1 MQEKILELYEKIKDQ
16 ISQEQFQAEMAEV
29 RESFGLDFIDDVD
42 CAREV
47 LKNYGIETNEV
58 ISQKEE
64 SVEEVPFE
72 ISIDEENENQEND
85 SSDLEDSAEEV
96 SEESSGFV
104 MTDEIK
110 EIYVQVKDEISEED
124 FLAKM
129 KEYKDNDP
137 LTGFQIDDTLYA
149 KQVVG
154 EFVTEK
160 PDSISDNPVYSDKTI
175 SDLEKGANGQV
186 ISGRVISISNPR
198 SFKTRKGGEGKVC
211 NVELQDNTG
220 TMRTV
225 FWTPNI
231 KLLKNVNEGDIIQI
245 KEVDIKEGYSGLEAN
260 LRPRSSVV
268 HLDEDLSK
276 YPSYE
281 EDITNI
287 ADIKPDTKVNIIA
300 RIVRIPTIRSYEKN
314 GKEGKV
320 ASLELQ
326 DLSGKISYTLWNNNV
341 NLIESLQLEDGDTVK
356 ILQAQARERP
366 DRDGNMEITLTHWD
380 GRIIKGDFD
389 VPEIE
394 QEFSPIADLREQK
407 DVAIKGIVSR
417 LQDIKLFTRKT
428 DDTEGRLRNFD
439 VRDVTGEIRVTV
451 WGDDTALPIN
461 KGDIIKI
468 IGGDVRYDQ
477 YTQSQYSMNTNFN
490 TQITINPNNLSPE
503 EYEAFNELR
512 ADLHPIPIGEVQIM
526 DDEGVE
532 IDVVGR
538 ILSIE
543 DIHEFERDDD
553 EIGKV
558 RSAMF
563 ADESGKVR
571 LSLWNEKAEGAYE
584 VGEAYRIENARTRM
598 GLENVDLNI
607 GGGSRII
614 RLSEEEAS
622 SMFIPKLETLEKAL
636 YDYIDISDVD
646 EDEKDKII
654 IGRVIE
660 IYDVRSFES
669 ENGEG
674 VVKNIEIAD
683 DSGSIIV
690 VLWNDDTKREFE
702 IGQAIKLQ
710 NPRFRYNDRTNRI
723 DANVSGSTSILEPT
737 DAELEKLPSHDELME
752 AIFVHKPIEALTE
765 DDTNVCVTGK
775 ITEVRTDKILLQ
787 KCPNC
792 NANVESTE
800 VENVCD
806 YCSFEFEEPKY
817 VLMIPTR
824 IEDDTG
830 DVQVTFFGNL
840 AEELTGLKTDEVV
853 SVLGDNFGFEDR
865 IEELNGQTIEIV
877 ANVRFDE
884 YGEEYR
890 LSPKKILSKYY

>member
-1 MQEKILELYEKIKDQ
+1 MQEEILELYEKIKDQ
-16 ISQEQFQAEMAEV
+16 ISQEQFQVEMNEV
-29 RESFGLDFIDDVD
+29 RESFGLDFVDDVN
-42 CAREV
+42 CAQEV
-47 LKNYGIETNEV
+47 LKNHGIDVLKKVDDVETSQELPFDVNNGDDESELEMDENILEIYNEV
-58 ISQKEE
+58 QDKISK
-64 SVEEVPFE
+64 
-72 ISIDEENENQEND
+72 
-85 SSDLEDSAEEV
+85 
-96 SEESSGFV
+96 
-104 MTDEIK
+104 
-110 EIYVQVKDEISEED
+110 ED
-124 FLAKM
+124 FLARMNEFKN
-129 KEYKDNDP
+129 EDP
-137 LTGFQIDDTLYA
+137 LGPDFQVDDTPYA
-149 KQVVG
+149 HMVAG
-154 EFVTEK
+154 ELRDAEVK
-160 PDSISDNPVYSDKTI
+160 AISEQPEYSDKTI
-175 SDLEKGANGQV
+175 KDLEKGANGQI

-245 KEVDIKEGYSGLEAN
+245 KDVDIKEGYSGLEAN
-260 LRPRSSVV
+260 LRPRSIVV
-268 HLDEDLSK
+268 RLDDDPSR
-276 YPSYE
+276 YPAYE
-281 EDITNI
+281 EKITNI
-287 ADIKPDTKVNIIA
+287 EDIKPDTKVNIIA
-300 RIVRIPTIRSYEKN
+300 RIIRIPTIRSYEKN

-326 DLSGKISYTLWNNNV
+326 DSTGKITYTLWNNSV
-341 NLIESLQLEDGDTVK
+341 KLIESLELEDGDTVK
-356 ILQAQARERP
+356 ILQAQARQRP

-380 GRIIKGDFD
+380 GRIIKGDYD
-389 VPEIE
+389 APEFS
-394 QEFSPIADLREQK
+394 QEFTPIADLKEQK

-417 LQDIKLFTRKT
+417 LQDIKLFNRKT
-428 DDTEGRLRNFD
+428 DNSEGRLRNFD
-439 VRDVTGEIRVTV
+439 VRDVTGEIRVTL
-451 WGDDTALPIN
+451 WGDDTALPLN

-490 TQITINPNNLSPE
+490 TQISINPNNLSAE
-503 EYEAFNELR
+503 ELDQFNELR
-512 ADLHPIPIGEVQIM
+512 GDLHPIPIGQVLVM

-543 DIHEFERDDD
+543 DIREFERDEN

-558 RSAMF
+558 RSVMF

-598 GLENVDLNI
+598 GMYSVDLNI

-622 SMFIPKLETLEKAL
+622 SMFIPKLETLEKTL
-636 YDYIDISDVD
+636 YDKIDICDVE
-646 EDEKDKII
+646 EDETDKIL

-660 IYDVRSFES
+660 IYDIRNFERDD
-669 ENGEG
+669 GEG
-674 VVKNIEIAD
+674 FVRNIEIAD
-683 DSGSIIV
+683 DTGSIIV
-690 VLWNDDTKREFE
+690 VLWNDDAKREFE
-702 IGQAIKLQ
+702 IGQPIKLQ
-710 NPRFRYNDRTNRI
+710 NPRFRYNDNTNRI

-737 DAELEKLPSHDELME
+737 EAELEKLPSQEELIE
-752 AIFVHKPIEALTE
+752 AIYVPKTIEALSE
-765 DDTNVCVTGK
+765 DDTNVLVTGK
-775 ITEVRTDKILLQ
+775 IKEVRSDKYLLQ

-792 NANVESTE
+792 NANVETTE

-806 YCSFEFEEPKY
+806 YCSFEFDEPKY

-830 DVQVTFFGNL
+830 EIQVTFFGNL
-840 AEELTGLKTDEVV
+840 AEELLGMKTDEVV
-853 SVLGDNFGFEDR
+853 RDLEQDYGHEEKIED
-865 IEELNGQTIEIV
+865 LTNLTVEII
-877 ANVRFDE
+877 ANVGFDQF
-884 YGEEYR
+884 GEEYK
-890 LSPKKILSKYY
+890 LNPKRILSKYF